1 MIEGP
6 VSTFADLRSPI
17 PDPRAERWRRAG
29 HWPGAVLT
37 DRLFEIARHDPNRE
51 LVVDPMFGRFT
62 YAQIATQVERL
73 AFGLRELG
81 VGPGDVAVVELP
93 NWTPF
98 VVFHL
103 ALTAIGAI
111 TVNIPPIYRERE
123 VGYIVRFTEATVLV
137 LPAAFRGH
145 DFLPM
150 AAALQREA
158 PSLKYVFVVGEGSG
172 RAGAG
177 MIRYE
182 EFMARPWEA
191 GGRRADLEALRPD
204 PDAVT
209 AIGFTSG
216 TTGDLKGALQTSNI
230 LSAINKGFIDRYGLS
245 EADRIFVCSPVGHAV
260 GFTHCF
266 RMTFT
271 VGASMVLL
279 DRWDPGLAVD
289 LVARERCTFTAAATP
304 FLMDLV
310 AHPGLARAGGLPA
323 LRLFLCGGASV
334 PEQLVRDARRAL
346 PHTFT
351 SPLWGMTECGGVT
364 TCPFDAPPEKF
375 STTDGLPCGSME
387 LKVVDADGRTV
398 PPGADGELWARG
410 PMVALGY
417 FRQSRLTAEH
427 FLPDGWFRTGDQARM
442 DEDGYIKITGRLKD
456 LIIRGGVNISPV
468 EIENILFAHPKV
480 ANVAVVGM
488 PDPRL
493 GERVC
498 AFVVPKAAERLSV
511 AEAQE
516 WLRAAGTARQKWPEH
531 IEHVE
536 VLPMTPSGKVQKFR
550 LREAIRERIASE
562 AAKAGGR

>member
-1 MIEGP
+1 MLSP
-6 VSTFADLRSPI
+6 DLRPPA
-17 PDPRAERWRRAG
+17 PDPRAERYRREG
-29 HWPGAVLT
+29 HWHGMVLT
-37 DRLFEIARHDPNRE
+37 DRLFEIARRDPDRE
-51 LVVDPMFGRFT
+51 LVVDPLFGRFT
-62 YAQIATQVERL
+62 YAQIAVQVERL
-73 AFGLRELG
+73 AFGLRDLG
-81 VGPGDVAVVELP
+81 VGPGDIIVVELP

-98 VVFHL
+98 AVFHL
-103 ALTAIGAI
+103 ALTAIGAV
-111 TVNIPPIYRERE
+111 TVNVPPIYRERE
-123 VGYIVRFTEATVLV
+123 ISYIAQFTEAKALV

-150 AAALQREA
+150 AAALQREL
-158 PSLKYVFVVGEGSG
+158 PSLRHLFVVGEGSQ

-182 EFMARPWEA
+182 DFMERRWEA
-191 GGRRADLEALRPD
+191 GGCRADLEALRPD

-245 EADRIFVCSPVGHAV
+245 EADRIFVCSPMGHAV
-260 GFTHCF
+260 GFTHGI

-271 VGASMVLL
+271 LGATMVLL
-279 DRWDPGLAVD
+279 DRWDPPVAVD
-289 LVARERCTFTAAATP
+289 LMARERCTFTAGATP

-310 AHPGLARAGGLPA
+310 AQPGLARAGGLPA

-334 PEQLVRDARRAL
+334 PEQLVQDARRAL
-346 PHTFT
+346 RHTFT

-364 TCPFDAPPEKF
+364 TCPFDAPPEKL
-375 STTDGLPCGSME
+375 STTDGLPCAGME
-387 LKVVDADGRTV
+387 LKVVDKEGQPVRA
-398 PPGADGELWARG
+398 GADGELWARG

-417 FRQSRLTAEH
+417 FRQPGLSSEQ
-427 FLPDGWFRTGDQARM
+427 FVPDGWFRTGDQARV
-442 DEDGYIKITGRLKD
+442 DSDGYIKITGRIKD

-480 ANVAVVGM
+480 SNVAVVGM

-498 AFVVPKAAERLSV
+498 AFVVPKPSQRLAL

-516 WLRAAGTARQKWPEH
+516 WMQAAGAARQKWPER
-531 IEHVE
+531 IEHVDA
-536 VLPMTPSGKVQKFR
+536 LPMTSSGKVQKFL
-550 LREAIRERIASE
+550 LRREIQERIARDSGE
-562 AAKAGGR
+562 ARQESAHG

>member
-1 MIEGP
+1 M
-6 VSTFADLRSPI
+6 
-17 PDPRAERWRRAG
+17 AERYRREG
-29 HWPGAVLT
+29 HWPGVVLT
-37 DRLFEIARHDPNRE
+37 DRLFEIARRDPDRE
-51 LVVDPMFGRFT
+51 VIVDPVFGRFT
-62 YAQIATQVERL
+62 YAEIAAQVERL
-73 AFGLRELG
+73 AFGLGELG
-81 VGPGDVAVVELP
+81 VGPGDIAVVELP

-98 VVFHL
+98 AVMHL
-103 ALTAIGAI
+103 ALTAIGAV

-123 VGYIVRFTEATVLV
+123 IAYTARFTEAKVLV
-137 LPAAFRGH
+137 LPATFRGH

-150 AAALQREA
+150 AAALQQEL
-158 PSLKYVFVVGEGSG
+158 PSVRHLFLVGAGSE
-172 RAGAG
+172 RAGTG

-182 EFMARPWEA
+182 EFMNRPWEA
-191 GGRRADLEALRPD
+191 RARQADLEALRPD

-216 TTGDLKGALQTSNI
+216 TTGDLKGALQSSNI
-230 LSAINKGFIDRYGLS
+230 LSAINKGFIDRYGIS

-266 RMTFT
+266 RMAFT
-271 VGASMVLL
+271 VGATMVLL
-279 DRWDPGLAVD
+279 DRWDPAAAVD
-289 LVARERCTFTAAATP
+289 LMARERCTFSAGATP

-310 AHPGLARAGGLPA
+310 AQPGLARAGGLPA

-364 TCPFDAPPEKF
+364 TCPFEAPAEKL
-375 STTDGLPCGSME
+375 STTDGLPCAGME
-387 LKVVDADGRTV
+387 LKVVDREGQPV
-398 PPGADGELWARG
+398 PAGADGELWVRG

-417 FRQSRLTAEH
+417 FRQPGLTAEQ
-427 FLPDGWFRTGDQARM
+427 FLPDGWFRTGDQAHM
-442 DEDGYIKITGRLKD
+442 DADGYIKITGRIKD

-480 ANVAVVGM
+480 SNVAVVGM

-498 AFVVPKAAERLSV
+498 AFVVPRASERLAL

-516 WLRAAGTARQKWPEH
+516 WMRAAGAARQKWPER
-531 IEHVE
+531 IEHVDA
-536 VLPMTPSGKVQKFR
+536 LPMTPSGKVQKFL
-550 LREAIRERIASE
+550 LRREIQERIAKESQD
-562 AAKAGGR
+562 AP

>member
-1 MIEGP
+1 VEHSAPPGARP
-6 VSTFADLRSPI
+6 PA
-17 PDPRAERWRRAG
+17 PDPRTERWRREG
-29 HWPGAVLT
+29 HWPGVVLT
-37 DRLFEIARHDPNRE
+37 DRLFEVARKDPDRE
-51 LVVDPMFGRFT
+51 LVVDPLFGRFT
-62 YAQIATQVERL
+62 YAEIAAQVERL
-73 AFGLRELG
+73 AFGLRDQG

-93 NWTPF
+93 NWTPL

-123 VGYIVRFTEATVLV
+123 VGYIARFTEDKVLV
-137 LPAAFRGH
+137 LPAAFRSH

-150 AAALQREA
+150 AEALSRELPALQH
-158 PSLKYVFVVGEGSG
+158 LFVVGEGSQ

-177 MIRYE
+177 MIRYD
-182 EFMARPWEA
+182 EFLARPWEA
-191 GGRRADLEALRPD
+191 SGQRAELEALRPD

-230 LSAINKGFIDRYGLS
+230 LSANNKGFIDRYGLS
-245 EADRIFVCSPVGHAV
+245 EADRIFVCSPMGHAV

-271 VGASMVLL
+271 VGGTMVLL
-279 DRWDPGLAVD
+279 DRWEPGAALA
-289 LVARERCTFTAAATP
+289 LMARERCTFTAAATP

-310 AHPGLARAGGLPA
+310 YHPDLPRAGGLPS

-364 TCPFDAPPEKF
+364 TCPIDAPSEKL
-375 STTDGLPCGSME
+375 STTDGLACNGME
-387 LKVVDADGRTV
+387 LKVVDQEGRPV
-398 PPGADGELWARG
+398 PPGTDGELMARG

-417 FRQSRLTAEH
+417 FRQPHLTAEH
-427 FLPDGWFRTGDQARM
+427 FLPDGFFRTGDQTRM
-442 DEDGYIKITGRLKD
+442 AADGYIKITGRIKD

-468 EIENILFAHPKV
+468 EVENILFAHPKV

-488 PDPRL
+488 PDTRL

-498 AFVVPKAAERLSV
+498 AFVVPKAGERL
-511 AEAQE
+511 ALEEAQE
-516 WLRAAGTARQKWPEH
+516 WLRAAGAARQKWPERV
-531 IEHVE
+531 EHVE
-536 VLPMTPSGKVQKFR
+536 ALPMTPSGKVQKFR
-550 LREAIRERIASE
+550 LREAIRERITRE
-562 AAKAGGR
+562 AQGSAHG